1 MDIQL
6 QDSLAESLRWRCKES
21 ASDTAIKF
29 LDREQTYAEFDS
41 NSNLVAQ
48 GLLDLGIEPNSR
60 VAYLAKNTDYFFE
73 IFFGSLKTK
82 SVVVGVNWRLAAE
95 EVAYVLED
103 SKIEVLFVSS
113 DFFNIIDQIEEK
125 LSLKKIICIDGD
137 HKDWLIY
144 EDWKKSFEDID
155 PNQWDKAMN
164 VNVKGLWNC
173 CRAISPIMRENKS
186 GSIINIASLAAKFG
200 MPYAADYATSKAA
213 VIGLTRVMAREMGKD
228 NIRVNAVAP
237 SMVRTE
243 SAKEFLGEKAER
255 GFEVISKGQILQKTL
270 EVDDIYGTVL
280 YLSLIHI

>member
-29 LDREQTYAEFDS
+29 LDREQTYTEFDS

-103 SKIEVLFVSS
+103 SKSEVLFVSS
-113 DFFNIIDQIEEK
+113 DFFNVID
-125 LSLKKIICIDGD
+125 
-137 HKDWLIY
+137 
-144 EDWKKSFEDID
+144 
-155 PNQWDKAMN
+155 
-164 VNVKGLWNC
+164 
-173 CRAISPIMRENKS
+173 
-186 GSIINIASLAAKFG
+186 
-200 MPYAADYATSKAA
+200 
-213 VIGLTRVMAREMGKD
+213 
-228 NIRVNAVAP
+228 
-237 SMVRTE
+237 
-243 SAKEFLGEKAER
+243 
-255 GFEVISKGQILQKTL
+255 
-270 EVDDIYGTVL
+270 
-280 YLSLIHI
+280 LSLIHI

>member
-21 ASDTAIKF
+21 ASDIAIKF

-103 SKIEVLFVSS
+103 SKSEVLFGCV
-113 DFFNIIDQIEEK
+113 
-125 LSLKKIICIDGD
+125 
-137 HKDWLIY
+137 
-144 EDWKKSFEDID
+144 
-155 PNQWDKAMN
+155 
-164 VNVKGLWNC
+164 
-173 CRAISPIMRENKS
+173 
-186 GSIINIASLAAKFG
+186 
-200 MPYAADYATSKAA
+200 
-213 VIGLTRVMAREMGKD
+213 
-228 NIRVNAVAP
+228 
-237 SMVRTE
+237 
-243 SAKEFLGEKAER
+243 LGR
-255 GFEVISKGQILQKTL
+255 N
-270 EVDDIYGTVL
+270 
-280 YLSLIHI
+280 